1 MKTCFTLF
9 FSFGILTGT
18 MAQRTMDLTVEIV
31 SPESNTSVP
40 FNSPFNVM
48 VEVTNQGSENLN
60 AGDSLYFYPT
70 INGIQPANME
80 YFTRTGYQINAGE
93 SQTYLVPLAFSH
105 GYENSDVEYC
115 LEVKPVNAA
124 DPIVETSS
132 GDNKDCINLH
142 VESESTA
149 GMNGAE
155 IGEFIVSPNP
165 AKGLISL
172 TVQPDNGKI
181 QLVSLDGKQ
190 VVNTQL
196 NGPSLDVSEI
206 PNGVYLLNFELEGAF
221 YSKRI
226 IISN

>member
-1 MKTCFTLF
+1 MKTCFTFF
-9 FSFGILTGT
+9 FSFGVLTGT

-31 SPESNTSVP
+31 SPASNTSVP
-40 FNSPFNVM
+40 FNSPFDVM
-48 VEVTNQGSENLN
+48 VEITNQGSENLN
-60 AGDSLYFYPT
+60 TSDSLYFYPT
-70 INGIQPANME
+70 INGIQPTNME

-93 SQTYLVPLAFSH
+93 SQTYVVQLAFSH

-124 DPIVETSS
+124 DPILETAS
-132 GDNKDCINLH
+132 GDNKHCINLS
-142 VESESTA
+142 VEGATA
-149 GMNGAE
+149 GINGTE
-155 IGEFIVSPNP
+155 PNELIVSPNP

-196 NGPSLDVSEI
+196 NGQSLDVSEV
-206 PNGVYLLNFELEGAF
+206 PNGVYLLNFELEGTF

-226 IISN
+226 VISN